1 VRRSTKTL
9 PVSIECDLPDLY
21 AAVIGAT
28 DSPSVARA
36 VDQHQWPAVRRPL
49 SEFEWETAG
58 RRRLSSRTAA
68 VPPAANSGRKQEGI
82 QHMAAL
88 DYETIRRNPKYRQ
101 LVRQRSIFG
110 WTLTI
115 VMLIIYFGFI
125 LLIGYDPKFL
135 GTRMGDSVMTVGLPI
150 GLFVIVSAF
159 LLVAVYVA
167 RANRTY
173 DTLTRDIVEETR

>member
-1 VRRSTKTL
+1 MGDREPP
-9 PVSIECDLPDLY
+9 PVQPDS
-21 AAVIGAT
+21 GE
-28 DSPSVARA
+28 
-36 VDQHQWPAVRRPL
+36 PL
-49 SEFEWETAG
+49 
-58 RRRLSSRTAA
+58 
-68 VPPAANSGRKQEGI
+68 AANSGKQESI

-159 LLVAVYVA
+159 VLVAIYVG

-173 DTLTRDIVEETR
+173 DSLTRAIVEETR

>member
-1 VRRSTKTL
+1 L
-9 PVSIECDLPDLY
+9 PAPLTRIN
-21 AAVIGAT
+21 GT
-28 DSPSVARA
+28 
-36 VDQHQWPAVRRPL
+36 AVRRFIRVRMGEPQ
-49 SEFEWETAG
+49 AA
-58 RRRLSSRTAA
+58 RRLPYRAVA

-82 QHMAAL
+82 KHMAAL

-135 GTRMGDSVMTVGLPI
+135 GTRMGDTVMTVGLPI

-159 LLVAVYVA
+159 VLVAIYVG

-173 DTLTRDIVEETR
+173 DTLIRAIVEETR